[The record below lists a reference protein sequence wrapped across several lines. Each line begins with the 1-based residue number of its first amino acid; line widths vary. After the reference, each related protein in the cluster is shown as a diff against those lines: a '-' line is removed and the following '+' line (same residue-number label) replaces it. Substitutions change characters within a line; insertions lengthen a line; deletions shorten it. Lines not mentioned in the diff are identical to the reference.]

1 MGLKAW
7 ICRKLC
13 LREIAAEAERL
24 AAARERE
31 IARLRREAA
40 RRTCPNKVVVAAA
53 ARLAE
58 LREE

>member
-7 ICRKLC
+7 VCKRLC
-13 LREIAAEAERL
+13 IREIAAEAERL
-24 AAARERE
+24 AVERADE
-31 IARLRREAA
+31 IEELKRLAA